1 MFNSVWVELIGGGNR
16 LSTKPPKLVSLLANL
31 PVNIL
36 LYVTLIVP
44 FILMIYLAFLAWN
57 PAAGYEW
64 WQAPLAGLSNFARAF
79 SDARFITALGRTVL
93 FTLVV
98 VMIEFSL
105 GLVLAYLLL
114 EEFKGKR
121 AVLSIIIYP
130 LMLPWVV
137 VALIFYLLFQDYGPV
152 NNLFLKALIGDAATQ
167 MHWFLS
173 PTTAFVTL
181 LIADIW
187 QWTPFMFLI
196 LYSGLSAVSK
206 SLIEAA
212 QVLGA
217 SSRTIFWRIQL
228 PLIRPLIIIA
238 LVLRALEAFKVFDIA
253 YVMTGGGP
261 GTSTETLS
269 LYIYRVAIEYHDISY
284 AAALSLIILVILVI
298 VIRVFIWYSFER
310 R

>member
-1 MFNSVWVELIGGGNR
+1 M
-16 LSTKPPKLVSLLANL
+16 STRPPKSVSLLANL
-31 PVNIL
+31 PINIL

-57 PAAGYEW
+57 PAGGYEW
-64 WQAPLAGLSNFARAF
+64 WQAPIAGLNNFIRAF
-79 SDARFITALGRTVL
+79 SDARFIAALGRTVL
-93 FTLVV
+93 FTMSVV
-98 VMIEFSL
+98 GVEFLL

-114 EEFKGKR
+114 GEFRGKR
-121 AVLSIIIYP
+121 AALSVIIYP

-137 VALIFYLLFQDYGPV
+137 VALIFYLFFQDYGPV
-152 NNLFLKALIGDAATQ
+152 NNLFLKGIIGEAATNI
-167 MHWFLS
+167 HWFLS
-173 PTTAFVTL
+173 PTTAFITL

-206 SLIEAA
+206 RLIEAA

-217 SSRTIFWRIQL
+217 SNRTIFWRIQL
-228 PLIRPLIIIA
+228 PLIRPLILVA

-284 AAALSLIILVILVI
+284 AAALSLIILIILVA

>member
-1 MFNSVWVELIGGGNR
+1 MSR
-16 LSTKPPKLVSLLANL
+16 KPPRLVSLLANL
-31 PVNIL
+31 PVNVL
-36 LYVTLIVP
+36 LYVTLIIP
-44 FILMIYLAFLAWN
+44 FILMIYLAFIAWN

-64 WQAPLAGLSNFARAF
+64 WQAPIIGLDNFARAF
-79 SDARFITALGRTVL
+79 ADTRFIAALGRTVL
-93 FTLVV
+93 FTVIVV
-98 VMIEFSL
+98 GVEFFL
-105 GLVLAYLLL
+105 GLALAYLLL
-114 EEFKGKR
+114 GEFKGKR
-121 AVLSIIIYP
+121 LALSVIIYP

-137 VALIFYLLFQDYGPV
+137 VALIFYLFFQDYGPM
-152 NNLFLKALIGDAATQ
+152 NNLFLKAIIGEAAANI
-167 MHWFLS
+167 HWFLS
-173 PTTAFVTL
+173 PDTAFITL

-206 SLIEAA
+206 RLIEAA

-228 PLIRPLIIIA
+228 PLIKPLILIA

-261 GTSTETLS
+261 GTTTETLS

-284 AAALSLIILVILVI
+284 AAALSLIILVILIV
-298 VIRVFIWYSFER
+298 VIRAFVWYSFER
-310 R
+310 GET